1 MSGRWRED
9 RGAALVTAMGLIV
22 IVLMIGVS
30 AARAAFSAEKS
41 ARIERDRLVAFAA
54 AEAALLDAQMDIEAG
69 TRAALFDGSGNGFA
83 EGCRSAGASRGLCK
97 AAGPSEPP
105 AWQAAALDEDDAAEF
120 GEFTGALMPTAA
132 PGQSL
137 RLPRYVI
144 EPLPAPPSATAGA
157 LYRITAIGFGTREG
171 TLVVLQAVHHK
182 AAVATPGHGGPPL
195 PPGRL
200 AWREIANWP
209 ELHDA
214 ATK

>member
-1 MSGRWRED
+1 MSGRWRD
-9 RGAALVTAMGLIV
+9 DSGAALVTAMCLVV

-41 ARIERDRLVAFAA
+41 ARMERDRLVAFAA

-69 TRAALFDGSGNGFA
+69 TRAAVFDGSGTGFA
-83 EGCRSAGASRGLCK
+83 DGCRSSGASRGLCR

-105 AWQAAALDEDDAAEF
+105 AWQAAALDEDDSAEF

-132 PGQSL
+132 PGQPL
-137 RLPRYVI
+137 RLPRYLI
-144 EPLPAPPSATAGA
+144 EPLPAPPMAAAAA

-182 AAVATPGHGGPPL
+182 AAGAAHGKGAAPL

-209 ELHDA
+209 ELHEA